1 MQKKNLLFIL
11 LGGLAVV
18 LGACFKTAE
27 PIPFSTFSEYHFND
41 ILTSLDFEQGDTL
54 LLGTANGKV
63 IFFNTNDATS
73 KQEKVGDNRVYFV
86 RQDTFPDGTPVTF
99 VGVRN
104 EGLKVFKGHQFSKP
118 NSIIFGVKKHH
129 YSVYKVERDG
139 NWLICATSNG
149 LAKLDLLDPDSL
161 QALYPSIVQPD
172 YKISAIQRI
181 DDTLYASHDTLI
193 HVIFFD
199 NKKGSNSLLRT
210 DTFPDIIR
218 NLYVGTFGST
228 EKLIIIRKDSLVCKG
243 MPSYE
248 NSLGVHSCLRNP
260 SSDHRFLLMT
270 DDRILMGN
278 DLNPDSLTV
287 YQLTLANEQYT
298 PTANIIANTGY
309 TYFISGSSL
318 CQIPNHI
325 PQEKHIT
332 AIADRDNSTLFAIND
347 QNGVYSSKDNYHRKY
362 VINRNF
368 IKNEI
373 NQALF
378 LNDTLCVLS
387 GGDVFFHVDGRNEK
401 SLKHLSSQFASN
413 NITRMYWNSNKRRLF
428 LSFREGYAY
437 GEVTNGILDTDPTRL
452 TYDSTL
458 LSVQCFAQP
467 DDSTLY
473 IGTLNDGSVVRDLS
487 RKKNIDTLFPYR
499 TNITDILLC
508 KDMKKLF
515 VLTPMALY
523 VDSLGV
529 DNHGKEVHY
538 DSLENIHN
546 LYINRI
552 HPLTYQDKTYI
563 VGVSQIGG
571 LYVFAQNGSRIS
583 LIDTLYPD
591 ILFYPDAI
599 HIRDNE
605 ITAGSSLGLVKFNWG
620 INDETP
626 LKPINLKEPFFV
638 RCGSFIKKHLQAV
651 VNIGV
656 PAAIILIFLVISLTI
671 WSLYKKKIIKGLNK
685 QNTELDKKN
694 TNLSNKNTELGNQNA
709 ELNNQN
715 TVLINRNTELSNKN
729 TELSNQNAELNET
742 KKQFE
747 IGREVVRNNVL
758 GNVLFKEERNIQNY
772 PMTESINKLSDYQK
786 FLYLKGSLMDMINK
800 VEISQYNFYHE
811 MQNCSKIVQ
820 EKLWEPSIRLDQ
832 LALRNWV
839 IQYHQELFDM
849 NSKYVSIFRKEIN
862 VLSEK
867 IHEAISFS
875 SRRDEETRAIYLKMW
890 AAALLLH
897 EPSLPEHSED
907 SIDPIKEFQ
916 KKQKEEQ
923 IIILKLMK
931 PQYLYPLLFDED
943 KLSRT
948 NFDRKKT
955 NLLNDF
961 EEMGSYKGAPYETL
975 PVFTCENTFLIGALE
990 KLRKY

>member
-149 LAKLDLLDPDSL
+149 LAKLDLLHPDSL

-181 DDTLYASHDTLI
+181 GDTLYASHDTLI

-437 GEVTNGILDTDPTRL
+437 GEVTNGILDTDPTSL
-452 TYDSTL
+452 TYDTSRTL

-467 DDSTLY
+467 NDDTLY
-473 IGTLNDGSVVRDLS
+473 IGTLNDGCIVRDL
-487 RKKNIDTLFPYR
+487 KQKMFVDTLFPHR
-499 TNITDILLC
+499 TNIMDILPC
-508 KDMKKLF
+508 KNIKKMF

-529 DNHGKEVHY
+529 DEVHY
-538 DSLENIHN
+538 DSIENIHN

-552 HPLTYQDKTYI
+552 YPLTYQNKTYI

-571 LYVFAQNGSRIS
+571 LYVFAQKDSRIS

-591 ILFYPDAI
+591 VLFYPDAI
-599 HIRDNE
+599 HIRDND
-605 ITAGSSLGLVKFNWG
+605 IIAGSSLGLVKFKWD
-620 INDETP
+620 INDEAP

-656 PAAIILIFLVISLTI
+656 PAAITLILLVISLTI
-671 WSLYKKKIIKGLNK
+671 WSLYKKGEIKELNKQKTELNKENINLGKQNNELNKQNAKLNKQNVELNK
-685 QNTELDKKN
+685 QNTELR
-694 TNLSNKNTELGNQNA
+694 S
-709 ELNNQN
+709 
-715 TVLINRNTELSNKN
+715 
-729 TELSNQNAELNET
+729 T
-742 KKQFE
+742 KEHFE
-747 IGREVVRNNVL
+747 KGREIVRNNVL
-758 GNVLFKEERNIQNY
+758 GNIIFREERNIQNY
-772 PMTESINKLSDYQK
+772 SMTESIRKFSDYQN
-786 FLYLKGSLMDMINK
+786 FLYLKRSLVDMINK
-800 VEISQYNFYHE
+800 VEIGQFNFYSE
-811 MQNCSKIVQ
+811 MQNYSKIVQ

-832 LALRNWV
+832 LSLRNWV

-849 NSKYVSIFRKEIN
+849 NTKYVSIFRNEISE
-862 VLSEK
+862 LSKK

-875 SRRDEETRAIYLKMW
+875 SRRDEETRDIYLKMW

-897 EPSLPEHSED
+897 EPSLQENTED
-907 SIDPIKEFQ
+907 SIDLMKEIQ
-916 KKQKEEQ
+916 KKRKEEQ

-931 PQYLYPLLFDED
+931 PQYLYPLLFEED
-943 KLSRT
+943 KLTKT

-955 NLLNDF
+955 ELQKDF
-961 EEMGSYKGAPYETL
+961 EYMISYKGAPYDR
-975 PVFTCENTFLIGALE
+975 PVFVCENTFLIGALE
-990 KLRKY
+990 KLRKNKK

>member
-1 MQKKNLLFIL
+1 MKKKSLLFFL
-11 LGGLAVV
+11 LGSLAAL
-18 LGACFKTAE
+18 LGACSKTAE
-27 PIPFSTFSEYHFND
+27 PTPFSSFSEYHFND

-149 LAKLDLLDPDSL
+149 LAKLDLLHPDSL

-181 DDTLYASHDTLI
+181 GDTLYASHDTLI

-248 NSLGVHSCLRNP
+248 NSLGVYSCLRNP

-437 GEVTNGILDTDPTRL
+437 GEVTNGILDTDPTSL
-452 TYDSTL
+452 TYDTSRTL

-467 DDSTLY
+467 NDDTLY
-473 IGTLNDGSVVRDLS
+473 IGTLNDGCIVRDL
-487 RKKNIDTLFPYR
+487 KQKMFVDTLFPHR
-499 TNITDILLC
+499 TNIMDILPC
-508 KDMKKLF
+508 KNIKKMF

-529 DNHGKEVHY
+529 DSHGKEVHY
-538 DSLENIHN
+538 DSIENIHN

-552 HPLTYQDKTYI
+552 HPLTYQDKIYI

-599 HIRDNE
+599 HIRDNK
-605 ITAGSSLGLVKFNWG
+605 ITAGSSLGLVQFNWG

-626 LKPINLKEPFFV
+626 LVPIKLKEPFFV
-638 RCGSFIKKHLQAV
+638 RCGIFIKKHLQSV

-656 PAAIILIFLVISLTI
+656 PAAIILILLVISLTI
-671 WSLYKKKIIKGLNK
+671 WSLCKKKKIEELNK
-685 QNTELDKKN
+685 QNTELDSKN
-694 TNLSNKNTELGNQNA
+694 TVLCSQNDELNRQNTKLNKQNTRLNKQNVVLNKQNTEL
-709 ELNNQN
+709 
-715 TVLINRNTELSNKN
+715 RNTKE
-729 TELSNQNAELNET
+729 
-742 KKQFE
+742 QFE
-747 IGREVVRNNVL
+747 KGREIVRTNVL
-758 GNVLFKEERNIQNY
+758 GNILFKEERNIQNY
-772 PMTESINKLSDYQK
+772 SMTESINKLSDYQK
-786 FLYLKGSLMDMINK
+786 FLNLKGDLVNMINK
-800 VEISQYNFYHE
+800 VEISQYNFYPE

-839 IQYHQELFDM
+839 IQYHQELFDL
-849 NSKYVSIFRKEIN
+849 NTKYVSIFREEISM
-862 VLSEK
+862 LSER

-890 AAALLLH
+890 AAALLLL
-897 EPSLPEHSED
+897 EPSLPENSED
-907 SIDPIKEFQ
+907 SVDLMKEFQ

-961 EEMGSYKGAPYETL
+961 EEMGSYKGAPYETR
-975 PVFTCENTFLIGALE
+975 PVFLCDNMFLINALE
-990 KLRKY
+990 RLRKG

>member
-1 MQKKNLLFIL
+1 MKKRSLLFFL
-11 LGGLAVV
+11 LGSLAAL
-18 LGACFKTAE
+18 LGACSKTAE
-27 PIPFSTFSEYHFND
+27 PTPFSSFSEYHFND
-41 ILTSLDFEQGDTL
+41 ILTSLDFGSGDTL
-54 LLGTANGKV
+54 LLGTENGKV
-63 IFFNTNDATS
+63 IFFNTSDATS
-73 KQEKVGDNRVYFV
+73 KQEKVGDDRVYFV
-86 RQDTFPDGTPVTF
+86 RQDSFPQGTPVTF

-104 EGLKVFKGHQFSKP
+104 EGLKIFKDNHFSKP
-118 NSIIFGVKKHH
+118 ISLTFGSKGHL
-129 YSVYKVERDG
+129 YSVYKVEREG

-149 LAKLDLLDPDSL
+149 LAKLDLLHPDSL
-161 QALYPSIVQPD
+161 QALYPSVVQPD

-181 DDTLYASHDTLI
+181 GDTLYASYDKLI
-193 HVIFFD
+193 HVIFFND
-199 NKKGSNSLLRT
+199 KNGSDSLLRI
-210 DTFPDIIR
+210 DTYPDKIQ

-248 NSLGVHSCLRNP
+248 NSLGVHSCLKDP

-298 PTANIIANTGY
+298 PTANIIAKTGSA
-309 TYFISGSSL
+309 YFISGSSL
-318 CQIPNHI
+318 CQIPNHL

-332 AIADRDNSTLFAIND
+332 AIAENHNSLFTISD
-347 QNGVYSSKDNYHRKY
+347 QNGVYSQIDKWQYKRKNI
-362 VINRNF
+362 VDPET

-373 NQALF
+373 NQAYF
-378 LNDTLCVLS
+378 LQNKLCVRS
-387 GGDVFFHVDGRNEK
+387 GGDVFFLADGHKEK
-401 SLKHLSSQFASN
+401 SLRSLCPDKFSQTK
-413 NITRMYWNSNKRRLF
+413 ITRMYWDSSAKQRLF
-428 LSFREGYAY
+428 LAFRNGYAY
-437 GEVTNGILDTDPTRL
+437 STVQSGLLDTKSL

-467 DDSTLY
+467 DSDILY
-473 IGTLNDGSVVRDLS
+473 IGTLNDGCIVRDL
-487 RKKNIDTLFPYR
+487 KQKMFVDTLFPHR
-499 TNITDILLC
+499 TNIMDILPC
-508 KDMKKLF
+508 KNIKKMF

-529 DNHGKEVHY
+529 DSHGKEVHY
-538 DSLENIHN
+538 DSIENIHN

-552 HPLTYQDKTYI
+552 HPLTYQDKIYI

-605 ITAGSSLGLVKFNWG
+605 ITAGSSLGLVQFNWG

-626 LKPINLKEPFFV
+626 LVPIKLKEPFFV
-638 RCGSFIKKHLQAV
+638 RCGIFIKKHLQSV

-656 PAAIILIFLVISLTI
+656 PVAIILILLVISLTI
-671 WSLYKKKIIKGLNK
+671 WSLCKKKKIEELNK
-685 QNTELDKKN
+685 QNTELD
-694 TNLSNKNTELGNQNA
+694 SKNTELCSQND
-709 ELNNQN
+709 ELNRQN
-715 TVLINRNTELSNKN
+715 TKLNKQNTRLNKQNVVLNKQNTELRN
-729 TELSNQNAELNET
+729 TKE
-742 KKQFE
+742 QFE
-747 IGREVVRNNVL
+747 KGREVIRTNVL
-758 GNVLFKEERNIQNY
+758 GNDLFKEERNIQNY
-772 PMTESINKLSDYQK
+772 SMTESINKFSDYQK
-786 FLYLKGSLMDMINK
+786 FLYLKGNLVDTINK

-811 MQNCSKIVQ
+811 MQNCTKIVQ

-839 IQYHQELFDM
+839 IQYHQELFDL
-849 NSKYVSIFRKEIN
+849 NTKYVSIFREEISM
-862 VLSEK
+862 LSER

-890 AAALLLH
+890 AAALLLL
-897 EPSLPEHSED
+897 EPSLPENSED
-907 SIDPIKEFQ
+907 SVDLMKEFQ

-961 EEMGSYKGAPYETL
+961 EEMGSYKGAPYETR
-975 PVFTCENTFLIGALE
+975 PVFLCDNVFLINALE
-990 KLRKY
+990 RLRKG